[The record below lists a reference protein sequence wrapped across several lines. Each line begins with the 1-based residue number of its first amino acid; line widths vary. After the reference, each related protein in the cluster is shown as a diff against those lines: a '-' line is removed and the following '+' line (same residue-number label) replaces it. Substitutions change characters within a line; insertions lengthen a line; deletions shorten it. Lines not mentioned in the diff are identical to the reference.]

1 MDIILWHRILEPYE
15 MAVDELILKFR
26 HMKEEYERC
35 GRYCPIEHVT
45 GRVKSISSILDK
57 MQKKNIPME
66 RMEQDIE
73 DIAGIRIICQFVED
87 IERVARECR
96 VFGRVSPAQKRK
108 LVEALQ
114 NQGHTVA
121 MTGERVANMISRRT
135 DMEVRE
141 IKDYVRNQKES
152 GYRSYHMIVDYEVN
166 TIDGPKKVQAEIQI
180 RTMAMDFWATTEHS
194 LQYKYQGKIP
204 ERVGARL
211 SNAANAIISLDSEMS
226 AVRDEIMDAQLSS
239 KMKYSLVE
247 DIVSTIENMYSL
259 TTTREVEKIQDE
271 FYRVY
276 QQDDMEEL
284 IRYHDQL
291 DLIAQAYKAQ
301 SNRQGEGIKKSED

>member
-1 MDIILWHRILEPYE
+1 
-15 MAVDELILKFR
+15 
-26 HMKEEYERC
+26 
-35 GRYCPIEHVT
+35 
-45 GRVKSISSILDK
+45 
-57 MQKKNIPME
+57 
-66 RMEQDIE
+66 
-73 DIAGIRIICQFVED
+73 
-87 IERVARECR
+87 
-96 VFGRVSPAQKRK
+96 
-108 LVEALQ
+108 
-114 NQGHTVA
+114 
-121 MTGERVANMISRRT
+121 
-135 DMEVRE
+135 
-141 IKDYVRNQKES
+141 
-152 GYRSYHMIVDYEVN
+152 MIVDYEVN

>member
-1 MDIILWHRILEPYE
+1 
-15 MAVDELILKFR
+15 
-26 HMKEEYERC
+26 
-35 GRYCPIEHVT
+35 
-45 GRVKSISSILDK
+45 

-87 IERVARECR
+87 I
-96 VFGRVSPAQKRK
+96 
-108 LVEALQ
+108 
-114 NQGHTVA
+114 
-121 MTGERVANMISRRT
+121 ERVANMISRRT

>member
-1 MDIILWHRILEPYE
+1 MDGLFLCIFSGGKMDIVLWHRLLEPYE

-66 RMEQDIE
+66 RMEEDIE

-87 IERVARECR
+87 IERVA
-96 VFGRVSPAQKRK
+96 
-108 LVEALQ
+108 
-114 NQGHTVA
+114 NI
-121 MTGERVANMISRRT
+121 ISRRT

-204 ERVGARL
+204 ERVGTRL

-247 DIVSTIENMYSL
+247 DIVSTIENLYSL

-291 DLIAQAYKAQ
+291 DLIAQAYRAQ

>member
-1 MDIILWHRILEPYE
+1 MDIVLWHRLLEPYE

-35 GRYCPIEHVT
+35 GHYCPIEHVT

-66 RMEQDIE
+66 RMEEDIE

-87 IERVARECR
+87 IERVA
-96 VFGRVSPAQKRK
+96 
-108 LVEALQ
+108 
-114 NQGHTVA
+114 NI
-121 MTGERVANMISRRT
+121 ISRRT

-204 ERVGARL
+204 ERVGTRL

-247 DIVSTIENMYSL
+247 DIVSTIENLYSL

-291 DLIAQAYKAQ
+291 DLIAQAYRAQ